1 MDALV
6 IGPPHSL
13 ADAIARRLRRHGRTV
28 LRALPADAS
37 DPERI
42 AWLLDEA
49 GRPELIVVV
58 DSAPFAVV
66 HGLLEHTRAH
76 VVLAAER
83 PAPVGVVRRSYLP
96 REEDGLTVVPLGRA
110 GRRWFRLGRA
120 RREMLSAEQAAAIVL
135 RSCDAAAASFR

>member
-37 DPERI
+37 DWRV

-49 GRPELIVVV
+49 GRAELIVVV

-66 HGLLEHTRAH
+66 HGLLAHTRAH

-83 PAPVGVVRRSYLP
+83 PAPVGVVR
-96 REEDGLTVVPLGRA
+96 PLLSAARGGRA
-110 GRRWFRLGRA
+110 HGRSARPRRA
-120 RREMLSAEQAAAIVL
+120 ALVPAGPRRREMLSAEQAAAIVL
-135 RSCDAAAASFR
+135 RSCDAAAASCR